1 MSTLEPAAQS
11 KPPGGFKLWLSQLQ
25 MKHGRKL
32 VIALPYIWL
41 ILLFLLPFLIVFKI
55 SLAEMARA
63 IPPYTELME
72 WADGQLSITLNL
84 GNFLQLTDDPLYF
97 DAYLQSL
104 QVAAISTICC
114 LLIGYPL
121 AWAVAHSKPST
132 RNILLL
138 LVILPSWTSFLIRV
152 YAWMG
157 ILKNNGVLNNFL
169 LWLGVIDQ
177 PLTILHTNFAVYIG
191 IVYAYVPF
199 MVLPIYTAL
208 IRIDYSLVEA
218 ALDLGARPLK
228 TFFTVIMPLTKGGI
242 IAGSML
248 VFIPAVGEFVIPELL
263 GGPDSIM
270 IGRVLWQEF
279 FNNRD
284 WPVASAVAIIMLLLL
299 IVPIMWFHKHQQKM
313 RGRTRMNNLP
323 VVRSPWR
330 IVILLLGFTFLYAP
344 MLMLVIYSFNSS
356 KLVTVWAGWS
366 TRWYGELLR
375 DDAMMSAVGLSLTI
389 AACAATAAAILGTI
403 AAVVLVRFGRFRG
416 SNGFAFMIT
425 APLVM
430 PDVITGLS
438 LLLLFVALAHAI
450 GWPADR
456 GMLTIWLAHVTFCT
470 AYVAVVISSRLR
482 ELDRSIEEAA
492 MDLGATPL
500 KVFFVITLPMI
511 MPAIISGW
519 LLAFTLSLDDLVIA
533 SFVSGPGATTLPM
546 LVFSSVRMGVNP
558 EINALATLIL
568 GAVGIVG
575 FIAWY
580 LMARAEKQRIRDI
593 QRARRG

>member
-55 SLAEMARA
+55 SLGEMARA

-177 PLTILHTNFAVYIG
+177 PLTILHTNLAVYIG

-218 ALDLGARPLK
+218 AL
-228 TFFTVIMPLTKGGI
+228 
-242 IAGSML
+242 
-248 VFIPAVGEFVIPELL
+248 
-263 GGPDSIM
+263 
-270 IGRVLWQEF
+270 
-279 FNNRD
+279 
-284 WPVASAVAIIMLLLL
+284 
-299 IVPIMWFHKHQQKM
+299 
-313 RGRTRMNNLP
+313 
-323 VVRSPWR
+323 
-330 IVILLLGFTFLYAP
+330 
-344 MLMLVIYSFNSS
+344 
-356 KLVTVWAGWS
+356 
-366 TRWYGELLR
+366 
-375 DDAMMSAVGLSLTI
+375 
-389 AACAATAAAILGTI
+389 
-403 AAVVLVRFGRFRG
+403 
-416 SNGFAFMIT
+416 
-425 APLVM
+425 
-430 PDVITGLS
+430 
-438 LLLLFVALAHAI
+438 
-450 GWPADR
+450 
-456 GMLTIWLAHVTFCT
+456 
-470 AYVAVVISSRLR
+470 
-482 ELDRSIEEAA
+482 
-492 MDLGATPL
+492 DLGATPL